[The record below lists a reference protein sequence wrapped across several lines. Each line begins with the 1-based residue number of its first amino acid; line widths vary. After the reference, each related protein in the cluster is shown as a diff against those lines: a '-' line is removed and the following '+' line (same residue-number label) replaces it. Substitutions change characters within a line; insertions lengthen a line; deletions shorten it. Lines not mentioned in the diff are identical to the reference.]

1 VLYEPLRIST
11 FGTHFFGDRE
21 TVSMKTPFLELAP
34 SYLELKAEIDVAIA
48 GILSRGWYIL
58 GNEVAAFEEEFAQY
72 LGAKHCIGV
81 ASGLDALVL
90 SLMAY
95 EIGPGAEVIVPSN
108 TYFATAL
115 AVSRAGAQ
123 VRFVEP
129 SVETHNLDP
138 IRLEAAIT
146 ERTAAVIPVH
156 LYGLPA
162 DMDAI
167 NAIARKHGI
176 RVIEDAAQA
185 HGSKYKGRRTG
196 TLGDAAA
203 FSFYPGKCLGA
214 FGDGGAVVTNDDH
227 ISEKV
232 RALRNY
238 GSRIKYFNDCKG
250 LNSRLD
256 ELQAAILRVKL
267 RYLEEWNAR
276 RGKIA
281 NLLQDT
287 LREVPEIAA
296 PVEPPGIESCWH
308 LYVIRTPER
317 DRVQQALESHGI
329 GTMIHYPLPP
339 YRQKAYA
346 ELDLPKGSFP
356 IADQL
361 ADEVLSLPM
370 GPHLAD
376 REWIQVLRETIQ
388 KTLAPEVLARRGQP
402 ECVSRVSPF

>member
-1 VLYEPLRIST
+1 
-11 FGTHFFGDRE
+11 
-21 TVSMKTPFLELAP
+21 MKIPFLELAP
-34 SYLELKAEIDVAIA
+34 SYLELKAEIDAAISGVLA
-48 GILSRGWYIL
+48 GGWYIL
-58 GNEVAAFEEEFAQY
+58 GKEVARFEEEFAQY

-81 ASGLDALVL
+81 ANGLDALVL

-95 EIGPGAEVIVPSN
+95 GIGPSAEVIVPSN

-115 AVSRAGAQ
+115 AVTRAGAK
-123 VRFVEP
+123 VVFVEP
-129 SVETHNLDP
+129 NVETHNLDP
-138 IRLEAAIT
+138 LQLEAAIT
-146 ERTAAVIPVH
+146 QRTAAVIPVH

-162 DMDAI
+162 DVDAI
-167 NAIARKHGI
+167 NAIAHKHGI

-214 FGDGGAVVTNDDH
+214 FGDGGAVVTNDDQ
-227 ISEKV
+227 IANKL

-238 GSRIKYFNDCKG
+238 GSQSKYFNDYLG

-256 ELQAAILRVKL
+256 ELQAAILRIKL
-267 RYLEEWNAR
+267 RFLDEWNGR
-276 RGKIA
+276 RSKLA
-281 NLLQDT
+281 SLLQNA
-287 LREVPEIAA
+287 LGEVPQVTA
-296 PVEPPGIESCWH
+296 PGEPSGIESCWH

-317 DRVQQALESHGI
+317 DRVQQALESRGI

-339 YRQKAYA
+339 YRQEAYA
-346 ELDLPKGSFP
+346 GLDLPKGSFP

-376 REWIQVLRETIQ
+376 REWIKVLRETLQ
-388 KTLAPEVLARRGQP
+388 ETLVGEISARQEEPMRA
-402 ECVSRVSPF
+402 SRASTF

>member
-1 VLYEPLRIST
+1 
-11 FGTHFFGDRE
+11 
-21 TVSMKTPFLELAP
+21 MKTPFLELAP
-34 SYLELKAEIDVAIA
+34 SYFELKAEIDTAIGGVMA
-48 GILSRGWYIL
+48 GGWYIL
-58 GNEVAAFEEEFAQY
+58 GNEVARFEEEFAQY

-81 ASGLDALVL
+81 ASGLDALIL
-90 SLMAY
+90 CLMAY
-95 EIGPGAEVIVPSN
+95 DIGPGAEVIVPSN

-115 AVSRAGAQ
+115 AISRVGAQ
-123 VRFVEP
+123 VCFVES

-138 IRLEAAIT
+138 QRLEAAIT
-146 ERTAAVIPVH
+146 PRTAAVIPVH

-167 NAIARKHGI
+167 NAIARKHGL

-185 HGSKYKGRRTG
+185 HGSKYKGRRSG

-214 FGDGGAVVTNDDH
+214 FGDGGAVVTNDDRVA
-227 ISEKV
+227 EKV
-232 RALRNY
+232 RVLRNY
-238 GSRIKYFNDCKG
+238 GSRKKYFNDYKG

-256 ELQAAILRVKL
+256 ELQAAVLRVKL
-267 RYLEEWNAR
+267 RYLEEWNR
-276 RGKIA
+276 RRSA
-281 NLLQDT
+281 LASVLQDA
-287 LREVPEIAA
+287 LGGIPEITA
-296 PVEPPGIESCWH
+296 PLEPRGFESCWH
-308 LYVIRTPER
+308 LFVIRTPGR
-317 DRVQQALESHGI
+317 DRVQQALESRGI

-346 ELDLPKGSFP
+346 ELGFSKGAFP

-376 REWIQVLRETIQ
+376 REWIGVLRDTIRETLRVEERAA
-388 KTLAPEVLARRGQP
+388 LAQRG
-402 ECVSRVSPF
+402 CASRASFS

>member
-1 VLYEPLRIST
+1 MR
-11 FGTHFFGDRE
+11 
-21 TVSMKTPFLELAP
+21 TPFLELAP
-34 SYLELKAEIDVAIA
+34 SYLELKAEIDAAIS
-48 GILSRGWYIL
+48 GVLSRGAYIL
-58 GNEVAAFEEEFAQY
+58 GNEVAAFEKEFARY
-72 LGAKHCIGV
+72 LGVKHCIGV

-90 SLMAY
+90 TLMAFD
-95 EIGPGAEVIVPSN
+95 IGPGAEVIVPSN

-115 AVSRAGAQ
+115 AVSRVGAH

-129 SVETHNLDP
+129 CIETHNLDP

-162 DMDAI
+162 DMETI

-214 FGDGGAVVTNDDH
+214 FGDAGAVVTNDDD
-227 ISEKV
+227 IPDKV

-238 GSRIKYFNDCKG
+238 GSRVKYFNDYKG
-250 LNSRLD
+250 LNSRID

-267 RYLEEWNAR
+267 RYLEEWNGR
-276 RGKIA
+276 RGKLA
-281 NLLQDT
+281 KVLQNT

-317 DRVQQALESHGI
+317 NRVQQALNARGI

-356 IADQL
+356 ISDQL

-388 KTLAPEVLARRGQP
+388 KTLVPELLARREQAR
-402 ECVSRVSPF
+402 CVS

>member
-1 VLYEPLRIST
+1 
-11 FGTHFFGDRE
+11 
-21 TVSMKTPFLELAP
+21 MKIPFLELAP
-34 SYLELKAEIDVAIA
+34 SYLELKAEIDDAISRVLA
-48 GILSRGWYIL
+48 GGWYIL
-58 GNEVAAFEEEFAQY
+58 GKEVARFEEEFAQY

-90 SLMAY
+90 SLMAHGM
-95 EIGPGAEVIVPSN
+95 GPGCEVIVPSN

-115 AVSRAGAQ
+115 AVSRVGAQ
-123 VRFVEP
+123 VVFVEP
-129 SVETHNLDP
+129 NPETHNLDP
-138 IRLEAAIT
+138 QRLEAAIT
-146 ERTAAVIPVH
+146 HLTTAVIPVH

-214 FGDGGAVVTNDDH
+214 FGDGGAVVTNDDD
-227 ISEKV
+227 IADRV
-232 RALRNY
+232 RTLRNY
-238 GSRIKYFNDCKG
+238 GSRIKYFNDYQG

-256 ELQAAILRVKL
+256 ELQATILRVKL
-267 RYLEEWNAR
+267 RYLDEWNGR
-276 RGKIA
+276 RSRLAGT
-281 NLLQDT
+281 LQNA
-287 LREVPEIAA
+287 LREVAQVAVPAELS
-296 PVEPPGIESCWH
+296 GIESCWH

-317 DRVQQALESHGI
+317 DRVQKALETRGI
-329 GTMIHYPLPP
+329 GTMVHYPLPP

-346 ELDLPKGSFP
+346 GLDLQKGSFP

-361 ADEVLSLPM
+361 ADEVLFRHQDLP
-370 GPHLAD
+370 GDRIIRVCDFAFPKNLRRHLEIAV
-376 REWIQVLRETIQ
+376 R
-388 KTLAPEVLARRGQP
+388 
-402 ECVSRVSPF
+402 

>member
-1 VLYEPLRIST
+1 
-11 FGTHFFGDRE
+11 
-21 TVSMKTPFLELAP
+21 MKIPFLELAP
-34 SYLELKAEIDVAIA
+34 SYLELKAEIDAAISGALA
-48 GILSRGWYIL
+48 GGWYIL
-58 GNEVAAFEEEFAQY
+58 GKEVARFEEEFAQY
-72 LGAKHCIGV
+72 LGAKHCVGV
-81 ASGLDALVL
+81 ANGLDALVL

-95 EIGPGAEVIVPSN
+95 GIGPGAEVIVPSN

-115 AVSRAGAQ
+115 AVTRAGAK
-123 VRFVEP
+123 VVFVEP
-129 SVETHNLDP
+129 NVETHNLDP
-138 IRLEAAIT
+138 LRLEAAIT
-146 ERTAAVIPVH
+146 KRTAAVIPVH

-167 NAIARKHGI
+167 NAIAHKHGI
-176 RVIEDAAQA
+176 GVIEDAAQA

-214 FGDGGAVVTNDDH
+214 FGDGGAVVTNDYQ
-227 ISEKV
+227 IANKV

-238 GSRIKYFNDCKG
+238 GSQAKYFNDYLG

-256 ELQAAILRVKL
+256 ELQAAILRIKL
-267 RYLEEWNAR
+267 RFLDEWNGR
-276 RGKIA
+276 RSKLA
-281 NLLQDT
+281 SLLQNA
-287 LREVPEIAA
+287 LLEVPQVAV
-296 PVEPPGIESCWH
+296 PGEPSGFESCWH
-308 LYVIRTPER
+308 LYVIRTPNR
-317 DRVQQALESHGI
+317 DLVRQALESREI

-346 ELDLPKGSFP
+346 ALDLPKGSFP

-376 REWIQVLRETIQ
+376 REWIQVLRETMQ
-388 KTLAPEVLARRGQP
+388 ETLVGKILARQEEPLRA
-402 ECVSRVSPF
+402 SRASTF

>member
-1 VLYEPLRIST
+1 
-11 FGTHFFGDRE
+11 
-21 TVSMKTPFLELAP
+21 MKTPFLELAP
-34 SYLELKAEIDVAIA
+34 SYLELKAEIDAAI
-48 GILSRGWYIL
+48 SRVLVGGWYIL
-58 GNEVAAFEEEFAQY
+58 GKEVARFEEEFAEY

-81 ASGLDALVL
+81 GNGLDALVL
-90 SLMAY
+90 SLIAY

-115 AVSRAGAQ
+115 AVSRVGAQ
-123 VRFVEP
+123 VVFVEP
-129 SVETHNLDP
+129 DVETHNLDP
-138 IRLEAAIT
+138 LRLEAAIT
-146 ERTAAVIPVH
+146 RRTAAVIPVH

-167 NAIARKHGI
+167 NAIARKHSI

-185 HGSKYKGRRTG
+185 HGAKYKGRRTG

-214 FGDGGAVVTNDDH
+214 FGDGGAVVTNDDQ
-227 ISEKV
+227 IADKA

-238 GSRIKYFNDCKG
+238 GSQAKYFNEYLG

-256 ELQAAILRVKL
+256 EIQAAILRVKL
-267 RYLEEWNAR
+267 RFLDEWNSR
-276 RGKIA
+276 RG
-281 NLLQDT
+281 NLASL
-287 LREVPEIAA
+287 LRNALCEVPQVAA
-296 PVEPPGIESCWH
+296 PAEPVGFESCWH

-346 ELDLPKGSFP
+346 DLDLPKGSFP

-376 REWIQVLRETIQ
+376 REWILVLRETLQ
-388 KTLAPEVLARRGQP
+388 ETLVPEVLARREQSQHVP
-402 ECVSRVSPF
+402 RVSPF

>member
-1 VLYEPLRIST
+1 
-11 FGTHFFGDRE
+11 
-21 TVSMKTPFLELAP
+21 MKIPFLELAP
-34 SYLELKAEIDVAIA
+34 SYLELKAEIDAAISGVLA
-48 GILSRGWYIL
+48 GGWYIL
-58 GNEVAAFEEEFAQY
+58 GKEVARLEEEFAQY

-81 ASGLDALVL
+81 ANGLDALVL

-123 VRFVEP
+123 VVFVEP
-129 SVETHNLDP
+129 NVETHNLDP
-138 IRLEAAIT
+138 LRLEAAIT
-146 ERTAAVIPVH
+146 KRTAAVIPVH

-167 NAIARKHGI
+167 NAIAHKHGI

-196 TLGDAAA
+196 SLGDAAA

-214 FGDGGAVVTNDDH
+214 FGDGGAVVTNDDQ
-227 ISEKV
+227 IANKV

-238 GSRIKYFNDCKG
+238 GSQAKYFNDYQG

-267 RYLEEWNAR
+267 RYLDEWNGR
-276 RGKIA
+276 RGKLVS
-281 NLLQDT
+281 LLQNT
-287 LREVPEIAA
+287 LREVPQVTPPA
-296 PVEPPGIESCWH
+296 EPSGIESCWH

-317 DRVQQALESHGI
+317 DRVQQALESCGI

-339 YRQKAYA
+339 YRQEAYA

-376 REWIQVLRETIQ
+376 REWIKVLRETLQ
-388 KTLAPEVLARRGQP
+388 ETLVGEIPARQEEPLRA
-402 ECVSRVSPF
+402 SRASTF

>member
-1 VLYEPLRIST
+1 
-11 FGTHFFGDRE
+11 
-21 TVSMKTPFLELAP
+21 MKTPFLELAP
-34 SYLELKAEIDVAIA
+34 SYFELKAEIDAAI
-48 GILSRGWYIL
+48 SRVLDGGWYIL
-58 GNEVAAFEEEFAQY
+58 GKEVTRFESEFAQY
-72 LGAKHCIGV
+72 LGVKHCVGV
-81 ASGLDALVL
+81 ASGLDALIL

-115 AVSRAGAQ
+115 AVSRVGAQ

-129 SVETHNLDP
+129 NVETHNLDP
-138 IRLEAAIT
+138 SRLEAAIT
-146 ERTAAVIPVH
+146 PRTAAVIPVH

-162 DMDAI
+162 DMDPI
-167 NAIARKHGI
+167 NDIARKHGI

-185 HGSKYKGRRTG
+185 HGAKYKGRLAG
-196 TLGDAAA
+196 SLGDTAA

-214 FGDGGAVVTNDDH
+214 FGDGGAVMTNDGD
-227 ISEKV
+227 IAEKV
-232 RALRNY
+232 RTLRNY
-238 GSRIKYFNDCKG
+238 GSRVKYFNEFKG

-267 RYLEEWNAR
+267 NYLEEWNGR
-276 RGKIA
+276 RSKLA
-281 NLLQDT
+281 NILQNA
-287 LREVPEIAA
+287 LREILEITA
-296 PVEPPGIESCWH
+296 PIEPPGVESCWH

-317 DRVQQALESHGI
+317 TRVQQALESRGI

-370 GPHLAD
+370 GPHLAA
-376 REWIQVLRETIQ
+376 REWIQVLRETMQ
-388 KTLAPEVLARRGQP
+388 ETLSR
-402 ECVSRVSPF
+402 ECSRVASGHGGFPS